1 MDRELERALE
11 ILQARGQIHEFEI
24 HEHMYHFQSKYS
36 HCFLLFC
43 ISFFIILF
51 CFSVRTTPGGPWRA
65 VQHSSDFSEAEREAL
80 LPFRFSHPL
89 LLDIATGGDNVPI
102 VLDAVIPEVVNLT
115 LAGEGAVEGGNQDEE
130 DEPEGDGG
138 DGGLD

>member
-1 MDRELERALE
+1 M
-11 ILQARGQIHEFEI
+11 
-24 HEHMYHFQSKYS
+24 
-36 HCFLLFC
+36 
-43 ISFFIILF
+43 
-51 CFSVRTTPGGPWRA
+51 RTTPGGPWRA